1 MANISTLLLG
11 VMGVAFVFQLMSPAF
26 TEAFIFNPYVA
37 FTEPWRFVT
46 SIFLHDPYSIMHIF
60 FNAYAI
66 FAFGTILETRI
77 SARDYLAIF
86 FGAGLIGGLLY
97 YLTTLSPW
105 PPLCSDGTAIVLCSA
120 LGASGAIY
128 GILGAVAVL
137 LPDMRIFFMF
147 FPLRMR
153 EAAFLWVI
161 LEFLGIFNQGSGV
174 GNAAHLGGLLFGLA
188 YGWLLSRREGE
199 FQPQSWEGR
208 VDFA

>member
-1 MANISTLLLG
+1 MTNISTCLLAIIG
-11 VMGVAFVFQLMSPAF
+11 VVFILQLFIPAF
-26 TEAFIFNPYVA
+26 TDAFIFNPYLA
-37 FTEPWRFVT
+37 FSEPWRFVT
-46 SIFLHDPYSIMHIF
+46 SIFLHDPDSMMHIF

-66 FAFGTILETRI
+66 FAFGTMLENRI
-77 SARDYLAIF
+77 SARDYLVIF
-86 FGAGLIGGLLY
+86 FGAGLIGGFLY
-97 YLTTLSPW
+97 LLTTVSPW
-105 PPLCSDGTAIVLCSA
+105 PPLCTDGTAVFLCSA

-153 EAAFLWVI
+153 EAAFLWII

-188 YGWLLSRREGE
+188 YGWYISRRAGE
-199 FQPQSWEGR
+199 YAQQSWEGH
-208 VDFA
+208 VDFG